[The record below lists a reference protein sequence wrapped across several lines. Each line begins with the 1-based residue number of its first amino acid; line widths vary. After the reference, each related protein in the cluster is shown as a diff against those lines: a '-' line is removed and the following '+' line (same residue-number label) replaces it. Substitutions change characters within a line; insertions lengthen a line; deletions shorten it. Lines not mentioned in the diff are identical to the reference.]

1 MEGNG
6 GQCYCLR
13 WNNYQS
19 SVVAVMRALLHDGA
33 FLDVTLACDGRSL
46 QAHRLMLASCSDFFS
61 SLLKDNQTE
70 HPIIFLRDVN
80 FWELEA
86 IMDFIYN
93 GQVNIMQ
100 EQLPGFIRTAEALQI
115 KGLAAVN
122 NNNNAEN
129 FSLKQTPH
137 LQDIKYSAITAL
149 NNNNT
154 NTNNNNNS
162 VAENLSQKYNAHLN
176 ELKYNASVPHN
187 NNNNS
192 TSINNN
198 NTDNFSLKYNPVL
211 KSYTV
216 SQSPSDRDHGT
227 DHHVPAGLPSPPE
240 RDSPPPLPPASHPG
254 GGKRRRHD
262 SPQQPHRDSDIPPRL
277 LESPSQGLSPPTSE
291 VSSPLKG
298 SSPFSIN
305 DTIHSLAL
313 SAGNPSN
320 AITSVASMASI
331 SVAKAISLS
340 KLVHEISSQASIAS
354 LKSAALPPHPTAM
367 PPDDVNGWGDEG
379 LDHPEPHTPPPPQ
392 QPPPP
397 HVHNTKDWAANKNED
412 GFPACS
418 LCGKVFK
425 HQGSLVAHYQ
435 VHQQR
440 TKCPV
445 CQKVLSRHYH
455 MKVHLLTVHKVPD
468 SEIDSLLRTQCV

>member
-1 MEGNG
+1 MRGKAEESLKEVKSVAAKMDSGL

-13 WNNYQS
+13 WNNFQS
-19 SVVAVMRALLHDGA
+19 SVVTVMRSLLQDRA

-46 QAHRLMLASCSDFFS
+46 QAHRLVLASCSDFFS
-61 SLLKDNQTE
+61 DVLKENQTE

-86 IMDFIYN
+86 ILDFIYN
-93 GQVNIMQ
+93 GQVNIMR

-122 NNNNAEN
+122 NNNNNPFN
-129 FSLKQTPH
+129 F
-137 LQDIKYSAITAL
+137 
-149 NNNNT
+149 NF
-154 NTNNNNNS
+154 NNNNN
-162 VAENLSQKYNAHLN
+162 
-176 ELKYNASVPHN
+176 N
-187 NNNNS
+187 NIN
-192 TSINNN
+192 SINNN
-198 NTDNFSLKYNPVL
+198 IIAAVNKNNSDILKYSQLSESKFGNGPLEL
-211 KSYTV
+211 KYSHLSESKFGNGPQEPAALDTKYGIR
-216 SQSPSDRDHGT
+216 SCSPAT
-227 DHHVPAGLPSPPE
+227 SPP
-240 RDSPPPLPPASHPG
+240 DSPPATPNH
-254 GGKRRRHD
+254 KKRRHD
-262 SPQQPHRDSDIPPRL
+262 SPQPPLNSSSRFTEADCPRL
-277 LESPSQGLSPPTSE
+277 LEDDVCPLKRSPPFAISE
-291 VSSPLKG
+291 TLQ
-298 SSPFSIN
+298 
-305 DTIHSLAL
+305 SLAL
-313 SAGNPSN
+313 SGNSSAAN
-320 AITSVASMASI
+320 SITSVASMASI

-354 LKSAALPPHPTAM
+354 LKAASLPPHHPSF
-367 PPDDVNGWGDEG
+367 PPDDLVNGIEDGDHQ
-379 LDHPEPHTPPPPQ
+379 DPHTPPPQ
-392 QPPPP
+392 QPLP
-397 HVHNTKDWAANKNED
+397 HLPSAHMHNTKDWASNKNED

>member
-1 MEGNG
+1 MENGCGGESRGGGAG

-19 SVVAVMRALLHDGA
+19 SVVMVMRGLLHDRA

-61 SLLKDNQTE
+61 TVLKENHSE

-122 NNNNAEN
+122 NNNNN
-129 FSLKQTPH
+129 NNL
-137 LQDIKYSAITAL
+137 IN

-154 NTNNNNNS
+154 
-162 VAENLSQKYNAHLN
+162 ENFNQKYNAHLQD
-176 ELKYNASVPHN
+176 LKFSVLN
-187 NNNNS
+187 QD
-192 TSINNN
+192 I
-198 NTDNFSLKYNPVL
+198 KYEN
-211 KSYTV
+211 K
-216 SQSPSDRDHGT
+216 R
-227 DHHVPAGLPSPPE
+227 SPPLQHAIPPSY
-240 RDSPPPLPPASHPG
+240 SPPPTPYF
-254 GGKRRRHD
+254 KRRCRE
-262 SPQQPHRDSDIPPRL
+262 SPQRGNDTEIPPRL
-277 LESPSQGLSPPTSE
+277 HDSPVPEISPSKA
-291 VSSPLKG
+291 SSPLT
-298 SSPFSIN
+298 IN
-305 DTIHSLAL
+305 DTMHSLAL
-313 SAGNPSN
+313 NPN
-320 AITSVASMASI
+320 LPANSVASMASI

-340 KLVHEISSQASIAS
+340 KLVHEISSQATIAS
-354 LKSAALPPHPTAM
+354 LKSAALPPHHHQTTAL
-367 PPDDVNGWGDEG
+367 PPDDFIAKEE
-379 LDHPEPHTPPPPQ
+379 PEPIEPNTPPPQ
-392 QPPPP
+392 QPLPQLPSA
-397 HVHNTKDWAANKNED
+397 HMHNTKDWASSKNED